1 MIALLLVRRSRRA
14 RGRECVHLP
23 QCAAEV
29 AHVVGQPVD
38 QHGERHGDTG
48 EDVHHREEP
57 QHSLLHGLGLLVH
70 RSSCHVAL
78 HAEVLHKPQAETHQE
93 HEDTDDR
100 LATSGSTGEVI
111 GHADNAEHIGLG
123 ELLGGCYVERAQRI
137 AFTVGNVWNGRQRIE
152 HGHEHRALNEH
163 RQAGASRID
172 VIVLIQFHGFTAHG
186 LPGSLIRLA
195 FVLVLNTLH
204 LRRQCLHLA
213 HRLHLLVEQREDTS
227 LHHQHQDDNG
237 KHP

>member
-1 MIALLLVRRSRRA
+1 MLLLPERA
-14 RGRECVHLP
+14 GRPLRGEHSHYDDRASPCPPQPESQGSGMRTP
-23 QCAAEV
+23 AQCAAEV

-186 LPGSLIRLA
+186 SLEA
-195 FVLVLNTLH
+195 
-204 LRRQCLHLA
+204 
-213 HRLHLLVEQREDTS
+213 
-227 LHHQHQDDNG
+227 
-237 KHP
+237 

>member
-1 MIALLLVRRSRRA
+1 MAHGPDILAHRDDANVEVHGHAALDQLVND
-14 RGRECVHLP
+14 
-23 QCAAEV
+23 AA
-29 AHVVGQPVD
+29 D
-38 QHGERHGDTG
+38 
-48 EDVHHREEP
+48 
-57 QHSLLHGLGLLVH
+57 
-70 RSSCHVAL
+70 
-78 HAEVLHKPQAETHQE
+78 QE